1 MEWRAWTFIKKKNM
15 MKEICSNWSI
25 NLQPA
30 NLYHISIVLG
40 SCSLIQTGEMYFK
53 KIVLR
58 TTIAFIK
65 VYVCVCLM
73 SVLPCC
79 SYTTNCYHI
88 SLPWKAPKFGDRE
101 ASLAPSLSPCQTPHL
116 PYRGYKVP
124 AKSGTLSTATFCKA
138 VSNISRKRMCILPSA
153 NILLCT
159 CQDAEHTIYVTSALS
174 TV

>member
-1 MEWRAWTFIKKKNM
+1 MKSMNIHQEEKYDERNM
-15 MKEICSNWSI
+15 FQLI
-25 NLQPA
+25 NKFA
-30 NLYHISIVLG
+30 TCKTCIISPLFLFPNTNRWDV
-40 SCSLIQTGEMYFK
+40 FK
-53 KIVLR
+53 KWSSAQLLR
-58 TTIAFIK
+58 LSKFMF
-65 VYVCVCLM
+65 VYGS
-73 SVLPCC
+73 SVCC

-159 CQDAEHTIYVTSALS
+159 CGDAEHTIYVTSALS